1 MPDLLSIGGNSVKT
15 NQSALA
21 VVGNNIANAN
31 TDGYVRQELD
41 VRENLPTRA
50 GTVYL
55 GSGALATGVKRAYDA
70 LIESSLR
77 SSFSDLRSQEPIID
91 LTTRVVDVLGDDN
104 ASLTPAL
111 DDFFSSFR
119 DLGLDP
125 SSQLRR
131 DMVLS
136 ESRGLASRFNEIG
149 AQLQSIDMD
158 SEETL
163 NYRVTEFNS
172 IVEQLYVLNTK
183 LGRQSKLEAQPADL
197 LNTRD
202 KLLHDLSGLMK
213 IKVVEQQNG
222 SVSITVGGESS
233 GLILLDKDRSTQIKA
248 AYQSGS
254 VPRRVDLILDPYGN
268 PQNLNGIS
276 GGEIGGH
283 IAFRESVL
291 KTAYEQVNVLAQK
304 IADSVNETLTQGMDL
319 YGLKGSVLFDIPPTI
334 TADKSFVKSNIAIST
349 AITSPENL
357 IKNDLEAMF
366 DKANQRWLVTD
377 LGTQQTFTTNSVNAF
392 SINGLSVAVSG
403 QPMDGDIFTVRIQDS
418 QASNIRVVIDDSKK
432 LAAAELFGLTLGSQN
447 TGGAKGRVAMLNPS
461 TSANTN
467 TIQNVLVNNL
477 HESSAKTIQ
486 ASVLTS
492 SFTIPAGTTDL
503 DLSVKRPSGSNAD
516 LQVFTRE
523 GVHLFGTGGISQDN
537 LNAMLVA
544 SNGFDTA
551 SSYSSSYLNGNASYL
566 GHQWSLGVTGK
577 SLADLSGAT
586 GILKQEANLIGESL
600 PTTQNTTGA
609 TKTLIAADA
618 LSLNGAKLSA
628 LELAAGATLSVANV
642 VSWLNTNISQNSLG
656 LTASAEN
663 IIRIPQNEINL
674 TSNSLSIN
682 GTNISISAPMA
693 DLSVL
698 VNSINASASTTGV
711 FAGIDSN
718 QQLILRNKN
727 GSESNTIT
735 FGASNG
741 VLSKTGGVPAQIKIT
756 ANRVGSDLSD
766 KTVSL
771 TRNATSTSADL
782 GILGFRE
789 TLSLNGVLD
798 EDLIVFTQGATNEGL
813 DYYADYKESTVNHL
827 HQRDDITDVKFKST
841 TSYELVDRATG
852 TILSTRNWS
861 YGQPINYGAISLTIE
876 GQPNSEDV
884 FSIDGNQAGLA
895 SNENALRIADIEE
908 SRVFGTGQTA
918 KESYL
923 SILTEA
929 GNTSRRSSV
938 SQEALDVVY
947 QQVVE
952 AKDAK
957 AGVNLD
963 EEAASLLRFQQAYQA
978 SARVMQMAGQLFD
991 SLLRIQ

>member
-70 LIESSLR
+70 LVESSLR

-91 LTTRVVDVLGDDN
+91 LTTRVVDILGDEN

-136 ESRGLASRFNEIG
+136 ESKGLASRFNEIG

-158 SEETL
+158 SQETL

-172 IVEQLYVLNTK
+172 IVEQLYTLNTK

-213 IKVVEQQNG
+213 IKVIEEQNG
-222 SVSITVGGESS
+222 AISVTVGDESS
-233 GLILLDKDRSTQIKA
+233 GLTLLNKNRSTQIKVD
-248 AYQSGS
+248 YQLGS
-254 VPRRVDLILDPYGN
+254 IPRRVDLILDPYGN

-283 IAFRESVL
+283 IIFRESVL
-291 KTAYEQVNVLAQK
+291 KTAYEQVDVLAQK
-304 IADSVNETLTQGMDL
+304 IATSVNETLTQGMDL
-319 YGLKGSVLFDIPPTI
+319 YGLSGSALFDIPPTVI
-334 TADKSFVKSNIAIST
+334 ADKSFAKSNISVST

-366 DKANQRWLVTD
+366 DKTNQRWLVTD
-377 LGTQQTFTTNSVNAF
+377 LGTKQTFVTNSVNAF
-392 SINGLSVAVSG
+392 SINGVSVSISG
-403 QPMDGDIFTVRIQDS
+403 QPMDGDIFTVTIQDS

-447 TGGAKGRVAMLNPS
+447 TGGAKGRVAMLNPAS
-461 TSANTN
+461 GVTTN
-467 TIQNVLVNNL
+467 SIQDILVNNL

-486 ASVLTS
+486 ASVLTP
-492 SFTIPAGTTDL
+492 SFTIPTGTTDL
-503 DLSVKRPSGSNAD
+503 DLSVMRSNGSNAEM
-516 LQVFTRE
+516 QVFTRE
-523 GVHLFGTGGISQDN
+523 GVHLFGTGGISQNN
-537 LNAMLVA
+537 LNAMLIA
-544 SNGFDTA
+544 NNGFESTA
-551 SSYSSSYLNGNASYL
+551 NYSSSYLNGNANYL
-566 GHQWSLGVTGK
+566 GHQWSLGVSGK
-577 SLADLSGAT
+577 SLVDLSGDT
-586 GILKQEANLIGESL
+586 GILKKEASIIGESL

-609 TKTLIAADA
+609 IKTLIAKDA
-618 LSLNGAKLSA
+618 LSLNGVKLNA
-628 LELAAGATLSVANV
+628 LQLGAGATLSVSNV
-642 VSWLNTNISQNSLG
+642 VNWLNTNISQNSLG

-663 IIRIPQNEINL
+663 IISIPQNEINL
-674 TSNSLSIN
+674 TSNSLTIN
-682 GTNISISAPMA
+682 GTNITISAPMA

-698 VNSINASASTTGV
+698 VNAINSSAATTGV
-711 FAGIDSN
+711 FAGIDPN
-718 QQLILRNKN
+718 QQLTLRNKN

-735 FGASNG
+735 FGGGTG
-741 VLSKTGGVPAQIKIT
+741 VLSKTGAIPAQIKIE
-756 ANRVGSDLSD
+756 ANRAGSDLSD

-782 GILGFRE
+782 GILGFTE
-789 TLSLNGVLD
+789 TLSLKGALD
-798 EDLIVFTQGATNEGL
+798 EDLIIFTQGATSESL
-813 DYYADYKESTVNHL
+813 DYYTGYKNSSINFL
-827 HQRDDITDVKFKST
+827 HQRDDITDVKFTSAT
-841 TSYELVDRATG
+841 TYELVDRATD

-861 YGQPINYGAISLTIE
+861 YGQSINYGAISLTIE
-876 GQPNSEDV
+876 GQPNSGDI

-895 SNENALRIADIEE
+895 SNENALRIADIED

-923 SILTEA
+923 SILTDA
-929 GNTSRRSSV
+929 GNASRRSSV